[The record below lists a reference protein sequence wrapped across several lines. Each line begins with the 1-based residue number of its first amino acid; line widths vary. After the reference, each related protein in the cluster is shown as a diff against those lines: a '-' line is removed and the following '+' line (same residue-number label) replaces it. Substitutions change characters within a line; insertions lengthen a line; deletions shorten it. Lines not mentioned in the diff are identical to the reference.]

1 MSKSFSK
8 RMLKMK
14 SNIDF
19 NKKYEVYKAIEL
31 IKNNKNTKFVE
42 SIDVAI
48 NLNIDAK
55 KSDQN
60 IRGSVILPYGTG
72 RNVKVAVF
80 TKEIKKIEEAKKAGA
95 ELVGAE
101 DLAETIKKGEIN
113 FKTVIASPDAM
124 NIVSQLGQIL
134 GPKGL
139 MPNPKT
145 GTITDDIYTAVK
157 NAKSGQIKYRNDK
170 NGIIHTIIGLINFE
184 NQKIIKNLE
193 CLLNNLKQNKPKN
206 TKGIFFKKIV
216 LSSTMGVGIN
226 IDMNSLNITL

>member
-8 RMLKMK
+8 RMLKIK

-19 NKKYEVYKAIEL
+19 NKKYEIDQAIEL
-31 IKNNKNTKFVE
+31 IKKNKSNKFTE

-60 IRGSVILPYGTG
+60 IRGSVVLPYGTG
-72 RNVKVAVF
+72 RNIKVAVF
-80 TKEIKKIEEAKKAGA
+80 VKDVQKIEEAKKAGA
-95 ELVGAE
+95 ELVGAD
-101 DLAETIKKGEIN
+101 DLAEIIKKGEIN
-113 FKTVIASPDAM
+113 FKTVIASPDTM
-124 NIVSQLGQIL
+124 NIVSKLGQIL

-170 NGIIHTIIGLINFE
+170 NGIIHSIIGLINFE
-184 NQKIIKNLE
+184 NKKIIKNLE
-193 CLLNNLKQNKPKN
+193 CLLNNLKKNKPKN

-216 LSSTMGVGIN
+216 LSSTMGVGIS
-226 IDMNSLNITL
+226 IDINSLSITL